1 MSDIIVTPAQT
12 SQVRSPVPKKSERE
26 IRFSRDFSTF
36 QVRLTQ
42 DKIGKKKLSNRLT
55 IIVPDER
62 SESVIKMT
70 LREARALRKFL
81 NDNLKD

>member
-1 MSDIIVTPAQT
+1 MSDIVSTPPQATQAKAL
-12 SQVRSPVPKKSERE
+12 VPKRADRE
-26 IRFSRDFSTF
+26 VRFSRDFSTF
-36 QVRLTQ
+36 QVRLNQ
-42 DKIGKKKLSNRLT
+42 DKVGKKKLSNRLT

>member
-1 MSDIIVTPAQT
+1 MSDIIVTPIQT
-12 SQVRSPVPKKSERE
+12 NQAKPSVPKKSERE

-42 DKIGKKKLSNRLT
+42 DKVGKKKLSNRLT

-70 LREARALRKFL
+70 IREARALRKFL
-81 NDNLKD
+81 NDSLKD

>member
-1 MSDIIVTPAQT
+1 MSDIITTATQT
-12 SQVRSPVPKKSERE
+12 STKALIPKRADRE
-26 IRFSRDFSTF
+26 IKFSRDFSTF

-70 LREARALRKFL
+70 IREARALQKFL